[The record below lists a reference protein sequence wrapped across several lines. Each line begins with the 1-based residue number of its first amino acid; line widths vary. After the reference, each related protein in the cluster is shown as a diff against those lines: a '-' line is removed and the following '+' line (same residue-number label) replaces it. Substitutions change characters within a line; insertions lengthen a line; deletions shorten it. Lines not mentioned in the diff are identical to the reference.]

1 MSDYRLYCDVKPLR
15 ILWIQSICTV
25 PYAVVGCSILIIS
38 SVILLVRVFYMLKAI
53 LYFQV
58 FSIMISK
65 LDGSICPSSS
75 IYILEVTRYTQ
86 VYVYLNVKLALL
98 LWTIPTSL

>member
-1 MSDYRLYCDVKPLR
+1 M
-15 ILWIQSICTV
+15 CTV
-25 PYAVVGCSILIIS
+25 PCAVVGCSILNIS
-38 SVILLVRVFYMLKAI
+38 SVILVVVRVFYMLKAI
-53 LYFQV
+53 LYFKV

-98 LWTIPTSL
+98 L